1 MKKGVNDFLLP
12 NTGSVNAFR
21 NENNRKVE
29 LANGVL
35 QIEWEIV
42 SAITQIP
49 DIHWLVAS
57 HVQTIH
63 EYHRQALT
71 MAMSNRPEIG
81 MAVMRLACELT
92 RDLCRIAEEPTRADL
107 WLQYRSPDG
116 HSRHGKDYKRVFRF
130 STDDGTEK
138 AIYDLYNMFSN
149 FGVHGHLPMTQNLAM
164 AKEID
169 GQNYMM
175 VRRDP
180 KTAITTFM
188 LTLMC
193 ADLHSVLMLSKFKS
207 AADGS
212 NNHVREYFGALGMTY
227 MERMSPFHRYVEIY
241 RAKDGHC

>member
-1 MKKGVNDFLLP
+1 MTNVANDFLLP
-12 NTGSVNAFR
+12 NASSVNAFR
-21 NENNRKVE
+21 KDNKHKVE
-29 LANGVL
+29 LANSVL

-49 DIHWLVAS
+49 DIHWLVVS

-63 EYHRQALT
+63 EYHQQALT
-71 MAMSNRPEIG
+71 MAMSKRPEIG

-107 WLQYRSPDG
+107 WLQYRTADG
-116 HSRHGKDYKRVFRF
+116 HSRHGKDYRQVFRF
-130 STDDGTEK
+130 STEDGTEK
-138 AIYDLYNMFSN
+138 ALFDLYNMFSN
-149 FGVHGHLPMTQNLAM
+149 FGVHGHLPMTQHLAM
-164 AKEID
+164 AKEIN

-175 VRRDP
+175 ARRDP

-212 NNHVREYFGALGMTY
+212 NHHVRDYFGALGMTY
-227 MERMSPFHRYVEIY
+227 MERMDPFHRYVEIY
-241 RAKDGHC
+241 RAKGGQ

>member
-1 MKKGVNDFLLP
+1 MLP
-12 NTGSVNAFR
+12 NTSSVNAFR
-21 NENNRKVE
+21 KDNKHKIE
-29 LANGVL
+29 LANSVL

-42 SAITQIP
+42 SAITQIH
-49 DIHWLVAS
+49 DIHWLVAA

-63 EYHRQALT
+63 EYHQQALT
-71 MAMSNRPEIG
+71 MAMSKRPEIG

-107 WLQYRSPDG
+107 WLQYRTADG

-130 STDDGTEK
+130 ATDDGTEK
-138 AIYDLYNMFSN
+138 ALYDLYNIFSN
-149 FGVHGHLPMTQNLAM
+149 FGVHGHLPMTQHLAI
-164 AKEID
+164 AKEIN

-175 VRRDP
+175 TRRDP

-193 ADLHSVLMLSKFKS
+193 ADLHSVLMLTKFKS

-212 NNHVREYFGALGMTY
+212 VQQVREYFGALGVTY
-227 MERMSPFHRYVEIY
+227 MERMGPFHRYVEIY
-241 RAKDGHC
+241 RAEHGH